1 MKTTKLIKSLTAT
14 AILLSGMFSHFANA
28 DAAVWK
34 VSKGDNEVFIAG
46 TVHIL
51 PPSQFPLP
59 SEFDQ
64 AYQQAD
70 SIVLEAKLPDPTDQK
85 AQMAMIQQL
94 SYPAGEKLS
103 KVISESTY
111 QKLAQHFT
119 QLGINLD
126 ELNGFKPGFILSI
139 MTAMAAQK
147 AQLAGEGVDA
157 YFEKQAKKDN
167 KKTAYLETA
176 EFQLNML
183 ANMGKGN
190 EDKFI
195 QDTIEEMSEFK
206 TLFENILIAW
216 RAGDM
221 NAIDELI
228 IQEAQSQDPKS
239 YQTLFVERNHNWIPQ
254 IEAMFNNKEKEL
266 VLVGAGHL
274 AGKDSVLALLSAKG
288 YTVSKL

>member
-103 KVISESTY
+103 QVISESTY

>member
-1 MKTTKLIKSLTAT
+1 MKTTKLIKSFTAT
-14 AILLSGMFSHFANA
+14 AILLSGMFSNFANA
-28 DAAVWK
+28 DAPVWK

-85 AQMAMIQQL
+85 AQMAMIQKL

-103 KVISESTY
+103 QVISESTY

-119 QLGINLD
+119 ELGVNLD

-147 AQLAGEGVDA
+147 AQFAGEGVDA
-157 YFEKQAKKDN
+157 YFAKQAKKDN
-167 KKTAYLETA
+167 KKTAYLETT
-176 EFQLNML
+176 EFQINML
-183 ANMGKGN
+183 ANMGKGT

-206 TLFENILIAW
+206 TLFKKILVAW

-228 IQEAQSQDPKS
+228 IQEAQSQDPQS

-254 IEAMFNNKEKEL
+254 IEALFNNKEKEL

-274 AGKDSVLALLSAKG
+274 AGKDSVLALLRAKG